1 MIPTFWEKPTLLLH
15 QYFFMTIWDFQ
26 LNLTPTY
33 SIYLLT
39 SYDPQKGLN
48 LLSLQRLDS
57 YLRSS
62 KVQIGLS
69 LSKKLRLNLYS
80 LKWLRSTRR
89 QVRKISSF
97 GWLTLKTL
105 LLPGLI
111 KLKISYLKVEYEA
124 ELRISESNL
133 YHSTNAD
140 GNKELRK
147 KLFLISN
154 WGITKFWL
162 FLLWY

>member
-1 MIPTFWEKPTLLLH
+1 M
-15 QYFFMTIWDFQ
+15 
-26 LNLTPTY
+26 
-33 SIYLLT
+33 
-39 SYDPQKGLN
+39 
-48 LLSLQRLDS
+48 
-57 YLRSS
+57 
-62 KVQIGLS
+62 
-69 LSKKLRLNLYS
+69 
-80 LKWLRSTRR
+80 
-89 QVRKISSF
+89 RKISSF

-154 WGITKFWL
+154 
-162 FLLWY
+162 